1 MINTATLNFLSDLE
15 RNNNREWFH
24 ANQEKYEAAKE
35 SVLQTVL
42 YFTAEISKFDNSI
55 KPFDPKKGLFRI
67 ARDTRFCKNKDPYKL
82 NFGACINPEG
92 KNISSLSTYYLHVK
106 PNESFFSAGVYM
118 PEKDELTEIRY
129 AIYNNFDEF
138 YSIINAPAFIKK
150 FGKMSTDY
158 KLTRV
163 PMGFDKNDPSAEYL
177 KFKNFFVYINLS
189 DDVLTNP
196 IQCSDAVISAAKL
209 MMPFNNFFNSIF
221 R

>member
-1 MINTATLNFLSDLE
+1 M
-15 RNNNREWFH
+15 
-24 ANQEKYEAAKE
+24 K
-35 SVLQTVL
+35 V
-42 YFTAEISKFDNSI
+42 
-55 KPFDPKKGLFRI
+55 
-67 ARDTRFCKNKDPYKL
+67 
-82 NFGACINPEG
+82 
-92 KNISSLSTYYLHVK
+92 SSLQ
-106 PNESFFSAGVYM
+106 AC
-118 PEKDELTEIRY
+118 IRY